1 MSSFPALK
9 KRINNGEIAG
19 FCDPR
24 FERVAQE
31 FERNFQQRDELG
43 ASVCV
48 TLEGERVVDLWG
60 GIAHP
65 DSQAPWV
72 EDTLSIIWSAT
83 KGATALCAHIL
94 ASRGLLDLDAPVIRY
109 WPEFGQAGKETIP
122 VKMLLN
128 HQSGLAALSEPLP
141 AGAFYDWE
149 LMIKALEKQKPF
161 WRPGSMHGYHG
172 FTFGWL
178 VGEVVRRVS
187 GKSLGTF
194 FREEVAEP
202 LGLDFWIGLPEELEN
217 RVAFMIPA
225 PPPGPEGPVSAM
237 FVAMADPTS
246 LQTLV
251 MFNSGGHMLPGTDG
265 ALGFNLRAAHAA
277 EIGAAGGISNA
288 RGLAGMYA
296 PLVNGGSLKGVNL
309 VSRDIMARM
318 GAVSSASALDASIL
332 APTRFS
338 LGYAKSID
346 NRREPGCTEND
357 SAILSEEAFGHP
369 GFGGALGF
377 ADPAARMSF
386 GYVMNRMGQGLGI
399 NQRGQSLVDAV
410 YLSLGYTSNTSGA
423 WIKE

>member
-251 MFNSGGHMLPGTDG
+251 MFNSGGHMLPGSDG

-296 PLVNGGSLKGVNL
+296 PLANGGSLKGVNL
-309 VSRDIMARM
+309 VSRDIIARM